1 MEARSKALD
10 DKAAAEAELDAEE
23 LRLAAEGGDDDE
35 FEGMDDMDDDE
46 DEGEPGAAGEEF
58 VLPSVQEREEEKK
71 NGGPELHVV
80 QRRMRECVRVLGKWK
95 KLGEKSGRYALT
107 NIDNGLTLMD
117 RAHVDRARSTLTSWC
132 RTSPVIMVI
141 TIS

>member
-58 VLPSVQEREEEKK
+58 VLPSIQEREEEKK

-107 NIDNGLTLMD
+107 KQ
-117 RAHVDRARSTLTSWC
+117 
-132 RTSPVIMVI
+132 
-141 TIS
+141 TIGSF